1 MADNKFPAESFKETV
16 LAPVFSEF
24 KEHFFNELMQIN
36 YAHTIMLIEN
46 EVIKKEDGINIIQGL
61 KKIEAEINLDEISYT
76 GEFEDLYFYI
86 ENKLKEE
93 IGIDAAGRMHT
104 GRSRNDIDH
113 TMYKMKLKQKMLS
126 ILKLKSELIESL
138 IEKAENNLKTLV
150 VAYTHGQPAQ
160 PTTYAHYL
168 SAFIELLL
176 RDGERFLQSYN
187 FADHS
192 SLGAAAITTSGFNI
206 DRQRTAELLGFA
218 NVQENSYGAIAA
230 VDYLTDV
237 YSSLKILMYNTGRFS
252 QDLIFWSSFEI
263 GHLNLGRGFIQ
274 ISSIMPQKRNPV
286 ALEHLRVM
294 SSLAAG
300 YCDSV
305 INTTHNTPFT
315 DMNDAEDAVQV
326 VGFKG
331 FDFAER
337 VLKLLTDIIKSI
349 KIDEEKVKKNIKESM
364 VSITEFADRLVRQE
378 DISFKQAHEI
388 ASEIVDY
395 ISSNS
400 DIKYNIFREIFIKQ
414 IGREP
419 NNSKDILNVIFE
431 ADEFINV
438 RDVFG
443 GPAKARMKESLK
455 TYREKHKNLA
465 KKIDEHQ
472 NLIKKS
478 EKKLKR
484 ECNNIISQI

>member
-1 MADNKFPAESFKETV
+1 MIDGSFPAASFKETV

-24 KEHFFNELMQIN
+24 KEHFFNELMKIN

-46 EVIKKEDGINIIQGL
+46 EVIKKEDGIKIINGL
-61 KKIEAEINLDEISYT
+61 KKIEKEINLDQINYT
-76 GEFEDLYFYI
+76 GEFEDLYFYL
-86 ENKLKEE
+86 EDKLKEE

-113 TMYKMKLKQKMLS
+113 TMYKMKLKEKMLS
-126 ILKLKSELIESL
+126 ILNLKAKLIKSL
-138 IEKAENNLKTLV
+138 IEKAENNIKTLV

-176 RDGERFLQSYN
+176 RDGERLLQSYY

-206 DRQRTAELLGFA
+206 DRQRTAELLGFE

-252 QDLIFWSSFEI
+252 QDLIFWSSFEV

-331 FDFAER
+331 FEFAER
-337 VLKLLTDIIKSI
+337 VLILLTDIIKSI
-349 KIDEEKVKKNIKESM
+349 KIDEEKVKKNIKKSM

-388 ASEIVDY
+388 ASDIVDY

-400 DIKYNIFREIFIKQ
+400 DIKFEKFKEIFIKQ

-419 NNSKDILNVIFE
+419 SNNKEILDVIFE

-438 RDVFG
+438 RKVYG
-443 GPAKARMKESLK
+443 GSAEERMRDSLK
-455 TYREKHKNLA
+455 GYREKYESLIE
-465 KKIDEHQ
+465 KINRRE
-472 NLIKKS
+472 NIAKKS
-478 EKKLKR
+478 EQKLKK
-484 ECNNIISQI
+484 ETDNII